1 MLNTDT
7 HNTILGTTRCA
18 RLQQKRSREKS
29 QLGWEGWGAGRDR
42 GEGQAAQW
50 VADSIWK
57 GREEK
62 ARLERQEHATDTT
75 GDASESSCSPG

>member
-1 MLNTDT
+1 M
-7 HNTILGTTRCA
+7 R
-18 RLQQKRSREKS
+18 
-29 QLGWEGWGAGRDR
+29 GRDR

-62 ARLERQEHATDTT
+62 ARLEAGTCHGHHPRGMPVRAPAALGEQWGLGWPRTCYLSL
-75 GDASESSCSPG
+75 GFSR